1 MAKKSQFGVNLYHQ
15 QKPRKRPGRHTKSLN
30 KHSPPEEE
38 VTITYATEGVGHCDI
53 HNNYKYSCPD
63 CNKAIRNK

>member
-1 MAKKSQFGVNLYHQ
+1 MRRLIRNFVAKIFGIRQ
-15 QKPRKRPGRHTKSLN
+15 CQC
-30 KHSPPEEE
+30 PPEEE
-38 VTITYATEGVGHCDI
+38 VTITYATEEVGHCDI